1 MSYYRIDGKYIH
13 LEPQIIE
20 TKKRSSNKKSKLK
33 TIEKFT
39 PHVPTE
45 TEKQKY
51 RRRAKEFAKKQK
63 AAKEYAEKNAQIKEI
78 KKCFTMQI
86 NPVKEKPQPTRK
98 PVPKKEIKKRM
109 DKVYSIPS
117 VTKYIQENKNIKFLD
132 KKKNVVN
139 LNITKNNEICLT
151 KLDRTVCIAANRF
164 KIDAPPI
171 RVADIERGDVII
183 PYRKKP
189 SPPIYIKPK
198 PKPAVP
204 YRDPTKP
211 LSTFMKKFGTVVY

>member
-1 MSYYRIDGKYIH
+1 
-13 LEPQIIE
+13 
-20 TKKRSSNKKSKLK
+20 
-33 TIEKFT
+33 
-39 PHVPTE
+39 
-45 TEKQKY
+45 
-51 RRRAKEFAKKQK
+51 
-63 AAKEYAEKNAQIKEI
+63 
-78 KKCFTMQI
+78 
-86 NPVKEKPQPTRK
+86 
-98 PVPKKEIKKRM
+98 
-109 DKVYSIPS
+109 
-117 VTKYIQENKNIKFLD
+117 LD
-132 KKKNVVN
+132 KKKNLVN

-164 KIDAPPI
+164 KIDAPPM

-189 SPPIYIKPK
+189 SPPIYIKPP